1 MKRGERMLWIGI
13 IIGVILSIIIWVI
26 ILHIIHKAGLIIDF
40 SLYSDQP
47 FSLEIYSSLDDIS
60 KRKWVLLDVKRK

>member
-1 MKRGERMLWIGI
+1 MWGGEFVLLYFVIGLLIGI
-13 IIGVILSIIIWVI
+13 IINVI
-26 ILHIIHKAGLIIDF
+26 IMRVLHKGGLIIDF

-60 KRKWVLLDVKRK
+60 KKKWVLLDVKRK